1 MAESMRTSADQLVA
15 VAKLTPHR
23 VMRELYEQLI
33 AYSRAYANSIPSYM
47 PDDDRLARVATTTAD
62 AIGNICS
69 AISFGSAAARGPL
82 VTATPPGAKSGQLG
96 DVADPQRFLTE
107 PDPICTDWSDTLAGF
122 HRDAAEWETT
132 DPNIPASQWTPEQR
146 RINEKVAPV
155 MERLASEL
163 QALSGRTNNSVLR
176 DFANLSAQYRLA
188 FVEALPT
195 YTPADNFLALAA
207 LRLGG
212 IVQAACEA
220 VG

>member
-1 MAESMRTSADQLVA
+1 MTGLAW
-15 VAKLTPHR
+15 PH
-23 VMRELYEQLI
+23 VDEEVI
-33 AYSRAYANSIPSYM
+33 G
-47 PDDDRLARVATTTAD
+47 TTAQAFEELATYLRD
-62 AIGNICS
+62 QVVP
-69 AISFGSAAARGPL
+69 AAGR
-82 VTATPPGAKSGQLG
+82 Q
-96 DVADPQRFLTE
+96 
-107 PDPICTDWSDTLAGF
+107 
-122 HRDAAEWETT
+122 AEWETT
-132 DPNIPASQWTPEQR
+132 DPNTPASQWTPEQR